1 MEKAGKEQERELAKR
16 LVEEIARLNT
26 KKVRFMEVCGTHT
39 VSIFRAGLRQMLPEN
54 VELVSGPGC
63 PVCVTPD
70 DYMDK
75 AIAYAKMPDVIVT
88 TFGDMLKVP
97 GTESSLGQ
105 AAAEGADVR
114 IVYSPLDSLPI
125 AAQNP
130 GKKVIFLAVG
140 FETTAPTAA
149 ATVLAADSD
158 VHPAGIP
165 ICIRPPFQCEAGH
178 NSDQYPADEGE
189 TEVLRNSNTNTLT
202 AGVDLNWTLFEG
214 FKVQTNYKR
223 LKELKSIGEL
233 NTQFDIENFIA
244 DFTSEY
250 YNYVQQA
257 IRMRNLRH
265 AVDLSRERLR
275 IVESRYQIGSLS
287 RLDLQQAR
295 VDFNADSSQLIQQYE
310 VLHTSRIRLNQMMG
324 IENVEQPLFV
334 SDTDIVFNDA
344 LSKEELF
351 RDMMAKNTSLQL
363 SEKNRLLGTL
373 DLKTLQSR
381 NYPYLRLNAGYGFSD
396 YRYNKGTWD
405 KQRNWGPNIGLTL
418 GFNIFDGFNRKRE
431 QKNTRITMENRQLEL
446 DRLKLS
452 LQSDFSNMWMA
463 YKNNILLTQF
473 EEESL
478 RNALLNYEIAMDRY
492 KLGDLSGILLREAQN
507 SLLEAEQRLLT
518 ARYQTKLY
526 EISLM
531 LISGKVDEYLN

>member
-1 MEKAGKEQERELAKR
+1 MKKRVWTGLICLIWCLAAQAQPVMNLKECLQIGIENNYDLRISRNEQRVSDNNLSLGNAGFLPVVDA
-16 LVEEIARLNT
+16 
-26 KKVRFMEVCGTHT
+26 
-39 VSIFRAGLRQMLPEN
+39 SAGLSTRN
-54 VELVSGPGC
+54 S
-63 PVCVTPD
+63 
-70 DYMDK
+70 
-75 AIAYAKMPDVIVT
+75 
-88 TFGDMLKVP
+88 
-97 GTESSLGQ
+97 
-105 AAAEGADVR
+105 
-114 IVYSPLDSLPI
+114 
-125 AAQNP
+125 
-130 GKKVIFLAVG
+130 
-140 FETTAPTAA
+140 
-149 ATVLAADSD
+149 
-158 VHPAGIP
+158 
-165 ICIRPPFQCEAGH
+165 
-178 NSDQYPADEGE
+178 NSDQFPADDSE
-189 TEVLRNSNTNTLT
+189 TVVLRNSTTNALT

-257 IRMRNLRH
+257 IRMRNLQH

-295 VDFNADSSQLIQQYE
+295 VDFNADSSQLIQQFE

-324 IENVEQPLFV
+324 MENVEQPLSV
-334 SDTDIVFNDA
+334 SDTDIVFNAA
-344 LSKEELF
+344 LSKEELY
-351 RDMMAKNTSLQL
+351 RDMISNNTSLLLTQKSQVL
-363 SEKNRLLGTL
+363 SNL

-381 NYPYLRLNAGYGFSD
+381 NYPYLKLNAGYGFTNYD
-396 YRYNKGTWD
+396 YNQGTWD
-405 KQRNWGPNIGLTL
+405 RQRTWGPNIGLTL

-431 QKNTRITMENRQLEL
+431 QKNARIEIENRQLEL
-446 DRLKLS
+446 DRFKLS

-463 YKNNILLTQF
+463 YKNNILLTRL

-478 RNALLNYEIAMDRY
+478 RNAQLNYEIAMDRY

-518 ARYQTKLY
+518 ARYRTKLY

-531 LISGKVDEYLN
+531 LISGKVDAYLK